1 MIKAKIAVACG
12 GTGGHIFPGL
22 AVANVLLKKGYD
34 VTIWIAGKDI
44 ENEAISGWQ
53 GKVVEIKTEGFQ
65 YGFSIRSLK
74 TIFKL
79 VIGIVKAFYIM
90 KKTSPNVVLAMGSYA
105 SIAPCLAAKYNKIP
119 YILHEANTVPGRAV
133 NLLSNNAKYVATAFE
148 DTKYYFQ
155 SSNIIHTG
163 MPLRESISN
172 QLSNDSIKN
181 NDNYFTILVTGGS
194 RGAEILNLIIPKVF
208 CKKIFNN
215 IPIKIIHIIGKRSV
229 EEYESL
235 YNSINISAEV
245 YSFVHNIEKFYSISD
260 LVIARSGASTCAE
273 ICAFGL
279 PSILIPYPYA
289 IHDHQMKNAR
299 ILEAA
304 GASYVICQD
313 DINED
318 KIADYI
324 YDLIKSPEKIN
335 FLKRN
340 AKQISQIDADE
351 KLVDLI
357 ELTISKN

>member
-1 MIKAKIAVACG
+1 MIKKKIAVACG

-22 AVANVLLKKGYD
+22 AVANILLKKGYD

-44 ENEAISGWQ
+44 ENEALCMWQ
-53 GKVVEIKTEGFQ
+53 GKIVEIKTEGFQ
-65 YGFSIRSLK
+65 YGFSIKSLNTFLK
-74 TIFKL
+74 LLIGIFK
-79 VIGIVKAFYIM
+79 ACYIM

-105 SIAPCLAAKYNKIP
+105 SIAPCLAAKYLKIP

-133 NLLSNNAKYVATAFE
+133 NFLSKNAKYIATAFE
-148 DTKYYFQ
+148 DTKKYFQ
-155 SSNIIHTG
+155 SSNVIHTG
-163 MPLRESISN
+163 MPLRESISSK
-172 QLSNDSIKN
+172 LSNESYK
-181 NDNYFTILVTGGS
+181 NDNDYFTILITGGS

-208 CKKIFNN
+208 RKKIFND
-215 IPIKIIHIIGKRSV
+215 ISLKIIHITGQRSV
-229 EEYESL
+229 EEYKSL
-235 YNSINISAEV
+235 YNSINIRSEV
-245 YSFVHNIEKFYSISD
+245 YSFVHDIEKYYSISD

-304 GASYVICQD
+304 GASYVISQN

-318 KIADYI
+318 KIADYV
-324 YDLIKSPEKIN
+324 YDLINSPSKIK

-340 AKQISQIDADE
+340 SKKISQIDACE

-357 ELTISKN
+357 EILTR